1 MKRVLYFNRA
11 ELSTGMDCNKGIE
24 AVLAE
29 AQKFGLELV
38 ETSKM
43 PAEELRNEYGR
54 AIIPSVWKKYR
65 IRQIFGSRRHSGF
78 MFGRNVPALLIEND
92 AQGTFPEDV
101 YPHEKDGRI
110 VTIYEFLT
118 RPVQ

>member
-1 MKRVLYFNRA
+1 MKRRLYFNRA
-11 ELSTGMDCNKGIE
+11 ELSSGMDCNRGIE
-24 AVLAE
+24 TVIAKAE
-29 AQKFGLELV
+29 EFQLDLI

-43 PAEELRNEYGR
+43 PEEELRAEYTR

-92 AQGTFPEDV
+92 PRGISPEDV

-110 VTIYEFLT
+110 ITIYEYLT
-118 RPVQ
+118 RPAQ

>member
-1 MKRVLYFNRA
+1 MKRVLYFNQA
-11 ELSTGMDCNKGIE
+11 ELSTGIDLNKGIE
-24 AVLAE
+24 TVLAR
-29 AQKFGLELV
+29 AQEFQLELI

-43 PAEELRNEYGR
+43 PEEELRNEYGR

-92 AQGTFPEDV
+92 PRGIGPEDV
-101 YPHEKDGRI
+101 YPHEKDG
-110 VTIYEFLT
+110 
-118 RPVQ
+118 